1 MPKLL
6 AYQGKR
12 LLRDCSIPVPE
23 GGVAST
29 PEEAYEIAERLR
41 KKVAVKAQVGV
52 TGRFQAGG
60 IRFAGSD

>member
-6 AYQGKR
+6 EYQGKR

-41 KKVAVKAQVGV
+41 KTVAVKAQV
-52 TGRFQAGG
+52 
-60 IRFAGSD
+60 